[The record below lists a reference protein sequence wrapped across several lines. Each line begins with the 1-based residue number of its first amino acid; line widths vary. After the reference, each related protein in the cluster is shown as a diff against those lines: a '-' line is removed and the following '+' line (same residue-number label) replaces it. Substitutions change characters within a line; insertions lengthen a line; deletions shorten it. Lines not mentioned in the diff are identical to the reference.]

1 MMHSINLYLIILKLW
16 KEQNSIGN
24 HKLDKVFF
32 SNRVILIAIGLRF
45 IQMCLLSDIVYW
57 KVFKPQIFDN
67 DSF

>member
-32 SNRVILIAIGLRF
+32 SNRVILIAFGLHFHTDVF
-45 IQMCLLSDIVYW
+45 IIRYCILE
-57 KVFKPQIFDN
+57 
-67 DSF
+67 SFQATNF